1 MKINLRNW
9 AGKIKPVEI
18 PDDTDKIV
26 GVFISGDMVLIYPFF
41 VDWPDRVTDYLDGTF
56 IVRRENFA
64 DFNRDVKREGFT
76 DFSFTT
82 AAEQA
87 KPGRKGTGYPE
98 AFCDWLRVQC
108 YRQGYSL
115 SGVSEACGMSHSWLD
130 MVTTGKRKLSRKSFR
145 TLEATLNL
153 PAGTIARKIKETAEG

>member
-41 VDWPDRVTDYLDGTF
+41 VDWPDRVTDYLDGSF
-56 IVRRENFA
+56 IVSRENFA
-64 DFNRDVKREGFT
+64 DFNKNGYTEEI
-76 DFSFTT
+76 T

-115 SGVSEACGMSHSWLD
+115 AGVSEACGMSRSWLD